1 MFRSSALVLAAVAA
15 GVISLSSSVASARE
29 TRAAVT
35 ADKAATGT
43 TEFSAHR
50 RRVVVRYYGAPRV
63 WVRPRYAAY
72 RPYRY
77 YRPYYR
83 AYYRPYRP
91 VVIGYPAYYS
101 YPFYVGYG
109 YGGYGGYGY
118 GCGGCGF
125 GYGGYGYGFGG
136 YGSGWGRPALSVGVW
151 W

>member
-1 MFRSSALVLAAVAA
+1 MIRSSALVLAAVAA
-15 GVISLSSSVASARE
+15 GVISLSSPAASARE
-29 TRAAVT
+29 TRAVVT
-35 ADKAATGT
+35 ADEAATGT

-83 AYYRPYRP
+83 AYYRPYYRPYRP
-91 VVIGYPAYYS
+91 VVIAYPAYYS
-101 YPFYVGYG
+101 YPSYV
-109 YGGYGGYGY
+109 GYGY

-125 GYGGYGYGFGG
+125 GYGGFGYGFGG
-136 YGSGWGRPALSVGVW
+136 YGYGWGRPALSVGVW